1 MKKVESMGLKSKA
14 FRDGGLI
21 RMMDFAIRGVHRH
34 RLQGEQFVDRDWALG
49 IYEEQLYLLDT
60 LNIHSQW
67 FTSGVIGAALIT
79 LKLYPQTIEFWR
91 RLAKYELWRDER
103 GSDAPGLLREI
114 IQKHQNDK
122 RLTRSQDYQMFLFQT
137 SIALATAWNHH
148 DDENHRYTKIPPV
161 PDVIEM
167 LAEIQNQ
174 EGERCSLTGFR
185 KPATIR
191 ASWVLLEPPEIKH
204 RKSSSEVGQLARL
217 AAELEEDKPC
227 ENQLKR
233 AVGWLEGVAVP
244 EELAH
249 PAAMAAAV
257 VTVAQNKNAKELWL
271 RVFNYLGCRKP
282 AKGRKPIADASMSI
296 LDSIYEA
303 NRSNTPQK
311 SAGVLYSRSRF
322 LVKQW
327 LERPN
332 HHRKA
337 LPRVPK
343 INPIDE
349 IWRDVV
355 VQFSPR
361 VKFGLDKAAPKL
373 VGELGQNEQKS
384 SSAAPSKKAREAGR
398 KRIRTG
404 RLAEEWFRKNYTEL
418 AEEFFNSE
426 IVDCR
431 ENQNGYDFH
440 IETSEGAR
448 YVEVKALSMRGGS
461 IRMTDRQWQKAKLE
475 GDKYYLICI
484 REPRKEEPEA
494 FTIRN
499 PAAVLEPIRRK
510 IIRPVIEWQ
519 VRGAELEIAAARNP
533 C

>member
-1 MKKVESMGLKSKA
+1 
-14 FRDGGLI
+14 
-21 RMMDFAIRGVHRH
+21 
-34 RLQGEQFVDRDWALG
+34 
-49 IYEEQLYLLDT
+49 
-60 LNIHSQW
+60 
-67 FTSGVIGAALIT
+67 
-79 LKLYPQTIEFWR
+79 
-91 RLAKYELWRDER
+91 
-103 GSDAPGLLREI
+103 
-114 IQKHQNDK
+114 
-122 RLTRSQDYQMFLFQT
+122 
-137 SIALATAWNHH
+137 
-148 DDENHRYTKIPPV
+148 
-161 PDVIEM
+161 
-167 LAEIQNQ
+167 
-174 EGERCSLTGFR
+174 
-185 KPATIR
+185 
-191 ASWVLLEPPEIKH
+191 
-204 RKSSSEVGQLARL
+204 
-217 AAELEEDKPC
+217 
-227 ENQLKR
+227 
-233 AVGWLEGVAVP
+233 
-244 EELAH
+244 
-249 PAAMAAAV
+249 
-257 VTVAQNKNAKELWL
+257 
-271 RVFNYLGCRKP
+271 
-282 AKGRKPIADASMSI
+282 
-296 LDSIYEA
+296 
-303 NRSNTPQK
+303 
-311 SAGVLYSRSRF
+311 
-322 LVKQW
+322 
-327 LERPN
+327 
-332 HHRKA
+332 